1 VGNVYIIL
9 KQIYSGNGVPNFI
22 GDITKKTLLSLFFLG
37 HSVYYVSEKTWCRTF
52 CDNFIN
58 C

>member
-1 VGNVYIIL
+1 MDGVSGDEGDDEL
-9 KQIYSGNGVPNFI
+9 IYC
-22 GDITKKTLLSLFFLG
+22 
-37 HSVYYVSEKTWCRTF
+37 VSEKTWCRTF